1 MNWQTLTT
9 AVALGLTL
17 PTSILIIELTV
28 EVGHNCDAF
37 VQSAAARDMNY
48 QDNLTERYRIK
59 VERRGQQVDRL
70 LETQ

>member
-17 PTSILIIELTV
+17 PTSILIIELRV
-28 EVGHNCDAF
+28 EVGHNCDTF
-37 VQSAAARDMNY
+37 VQFAATRDMNY

-59 VERRGQQVDRL
+59 VERRGQ
-70 LETQ
+70 